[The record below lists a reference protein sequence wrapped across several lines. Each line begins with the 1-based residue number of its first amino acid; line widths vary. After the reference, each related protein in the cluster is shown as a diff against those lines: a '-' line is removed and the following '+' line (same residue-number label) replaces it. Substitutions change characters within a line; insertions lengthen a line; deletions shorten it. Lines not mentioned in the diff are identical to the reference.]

1 MPTLSLRSGGIPR
14 MPMDIIIPSLG
25 ESITEVRLGVWL
37 QADGDWVDRD
47 APLVEIESDK
57 VTQELPAPAAGRLSI
72 REQAGTDLPI
82 GATIGSIDTEAARP
96 EAPADPT
103 PVDREP
109 GLPEASPELPAT
121 RVEIA
126 TETNSA
132 SPTTPKVTPL
142 ARKVAADRGV
152 KLDSVEGSGLHGKI
166 TKADVLDSPIEPPT
180 RETVKGDELVIG
192 RGERRTRMS
201 KLRQRI
207 AERLVLA
214 QRTAA
219 MLTTFNEADM
229 TNVIRLRKL
238 HKEEFNDRFGV
249 KLGFMSFFAKAVVSA
264 LRAYPTLNA
273 FIDGDE
279 IVEHD
284 YVDLSIAVG
293 TDKGLVVPVV
303 RNTDRMTFAEIERSI
318 QDMAGR
324 ARDGS
329 LGIDDM
335 TGGTFTISNGG
346 VYGSMM
352 STPILNPPQSG
363 ILGLHR
369 IQNRAVEH
377 PDEPGTVALR
387 PMMYLATSYDH
398 RIVDGAEA
406 VSFLVHVKECIES
419 PERLLL
425 ES

>member
-1 MPTLSLRSGGIPR
+1 
-14 MPMDIIIPSLG
+14 MPMDIVIPSLG

-37 QADGDWVDRD
+37 AADGVWVERD
-47 APLVEIESDK
+47 TPLVEIESDK
-57 VTQELPAPAAGRLSI
+57 VTQELPAPVAGLLSI
-72 REQAGTDLPI
+72 TQHTGTDLPVGAVI
-82 GATIGSIDTEAARP
+82 GTLDTEAARP
-96 EAPADPT
+96 NVPTEPHENPANT
-103 PVDREP
+103 
-109 GLPEASPELPAT
+109 PAT
-121 RVEIA
+121 RVEVA
-126 TETNSA
+126 TENSSA
-132 SPTTPKVTPL
+132 APVKVTPL

-152 KLDSVEGSGLHGKI
+152 TLEAVAGSGLHGKI
-166 TKADVLDSPIEPPT
+166 TKADVLASPVTVAPSAIPQPASIEPIT
-180 RETVKGDELVIG
+180 G
-192 RGERRTRMS
+192 RGERRTRMT

-229 TNVIRLRKL
+229 TSVIALRKA
-238 HKEEFNDRFGV
+238 HKDSFNDRYGV

-264 LRAYPTLNA
+264 LRTFPPLNA

-293 TDKGLVVPVV
+293 TDKGLVVPVI
-303 RNTDRMTFAEIERSI
+303 RNADRMTFAEIEQAIASL
-318 QDMAGR
+318 AER
-324 ARDGS
+324 ARNGT

-369 IQNRAVEH
+369 IQNRAVED
-377 PDEPGTVALR
+377 PDTPGAITLR

-398 RIVDGAEA
+398 RIVDGSEA
-406 VSFLVHVKECIES
+406 VGFLVHVKDCIEN